1 MHKFQ
6 PRAAV
11 KAVATLIGLVALIV
25 AIAAYPV
32 VGGALLVLSFLSFM
46 NAFLY
51 KYCYRK
57 D

>member
-11 KAVATLIGLVALIV
+11 KAVATLIGLVAVIV
-25 AIAAYPV
+25 TIAIYPV
-32 VGGALLVLSFLSFM
+32 VGGALLVLSFISFM
-46 NAFLY
+46 YSFLY
-51 KYCYRK
+51 YYCYRK